1 MDEEN
6 NRKIAVLID
15 AENISY
21 KYAKLAL
28 DEAARFGTVICKRI
42 YADWSGSVSTSW
54 RKVVQD
60 YSIHPIQQFST
71 VAGKNASDSAM
82 IIDAMDLLHE
92 GRLQGFCLVSSDS
105 DFTRLASRLRES
117 EMLVV
122 GMGEQ
127 KTPSSFINACDKFL
141 YMDILLKEQKKETSL
156 MGKPSADQPEKA
168 KSAATGGE
176 SRTPEQ
182 DGILLKPGMNKEAII
197 KTISELIEENSDD
210 DGWYFMGALGS
221 RLLGQYPD
229 FDTRN
234 FGFSKLT
241 AFVESIGLYD
251 FRSDPLPS
259 NPQVKHVYVRKK
271 SGQAGQSL

>member
-1 MDEEN
+1 MEQETS
-6 NRKIAVLID
+6 RKIAVLID

-21 KYAKLAL
+21 QYARLVL
-28 DEAARFGTVICKRI
+28 DEASRFGTVICKRI
-42 YADWSGSVSTSW
+42 YADWSGVATASW

-60 YSIHPIQQFST
+60 YSIHPIQQFSN

-141 YMDILLKEQKKETSL
+141 YLDILLKDQEQET
-156 MGKPSADQPEKA
+156 GPAEKA
-168 KSAATGGE
+168 KPKQSGKAKISAAVA
-176 SRTPEQ
+176 
-182 DGILLKPGMNKEAII
+182 DGKTVEPDDTLLKPGMNKEAII
-197 KTISELIEENSDD
+197 KTIAELIDENSDE
-210 DGWYFMGALGS
+210 DGWYLMGSLGN
-221 RLLGQYPD
+221 RLLSQYPD
-229 FDTRN
+229 FDARN

-241 AFVESIGLYD
+241 AFVKSIGIYD
-251 FRSDPLPS
+251 FRSDPLPA
-259 NPQVKHVYVRKK
+259 NPNIQLVYVRRRQ
-271 SGQAGQSL
+271 G

>member
-1 MDEEN
+1 
-6 NRKIAVLID
+6 
-15 AENISY
+15 
-21 KYAKLAL
+21 
-28 DEAARFGTVICKRI
+28 
-42 YADWSGSVSTSW
+42 
-54 RKVVQD
+54 
-60 YSIHPIQQFST
+60 
-71 VAGKNASDSAM
+71 
-82 IIDAMDLLHE
+82 
-92 GRLQGFCLVSSDS
+92 
-105 DFTRLASRLRES
+105 
-117 EMLVV
+117 MLVV

-141 YMDILLKEQKKETSL
+141 YMDILLKKQKKETSL
-156 MGKPSADQPEKA
+156 MGKTSADQPEKA

-182 DGILLKPGMNKEAII
+182 DGTLLKPGMNKEAII

-210 DGWYFMGALGS
+210 DGWYFMGALGN

-251 FRSDPLPS
+251 FRSDPLPG
-259 NPQVKHVYVRKK
+259 NPQTKLVYVRKK
-271 SGQAGQSL
+271 QG